1 MACCGRATAVSSLRV
16 RRRRH
21 DRRCGA
27 RDGGRS
33 EERCG
38 AERHCGARRRPVT
51 MKPGE
56 RPKCRRRA
64 MSYRLGTIGG
74 VKITARPSAIG
85 ASIALW
91 AVATEVATT
100 FFGASLSSGIVQG
113 LIVTLLHWVSA
124 LLHQLGHVIAARR
137 TGYPMSGLRL
147 WFLLSSGLYP
157 LDEPELPAATHV
169 RRALGGPI
177 MSLIVSVVAGVIALL
192 MRNAGSPYTWIAVFA
207 FLDNLLVF
215 TLGAFLPLGFTDG
228 STLLRLW
235 RARNTPPAIS

>member
-1 MACCGRATAVSSLRV
+1 MSAGQDNTAGRLAMA
-16 RRRRH
+16 
-21 DRRCGA
+21 
-27 RDGGRS
+27 
-33 EERCG
+33 
-38 AERHCGARRRPVT
+38 
-51 MKPGE
+51 
-56 RPKCRRRA
+56 
-64 MSYRLGTIGG
+64 YRLGTIYG
-74 VKITARPSAIG
+74 VKITARPSAIV

-91 AVATEVATT
+91 AVATEGAST
-100 FFGASLSSGIVQG
+100 FFHASLAAGIVQG
-113 LIVTLLHWVSA
+113 LIIVLLHWLSD
-124 LLHQLGHVIAARR
+124 LLHQLGHAIASRS

-157 LDEPELPAATHV
+157 LDEPELPARTHV